1 MIFDVIAY
9 IALVLVFITAAA
21 YIMFTVKLKMNPNLS
36 ITVRKAANWSY
47 PFFLAV
53 TIVPLGGIGVY
64 GDNSLG
70 FDFIIS
76 IIVYLYFEILIFIT
90 YSGKW
95 KFINEQERKGMVS
108 ICPRSD
114 YPSEFQ
120 KRDAENSSKLSKIEQ
135 EKWYRNYCKENKY
148 INPYLA
154 VAIHSLLY
162 FTLLFFIVKQL

>member
-9 IALVLVFITAAA
+9 IALVLVFISTAA
-21 YIMFTVKLKMNPNLS
+21 YIMFTVKLKKNPNLS
-36 ITVRKAANWSY
+36 ITVRKAVNWFY
-47 PFFLAV
+47 PFFIAV
-53 TIVPLGGIGVY
+53 SIVPLSSIGKY
-64 GDNSLG
+64 ENNLI
-70 FDFIIS
+70 FDLIIS
-76 IIVYLYFEILIFIT
+76 FVFYLCFAVVIFIT

-120 KRDAENSSKLSKIEQ
+120 KREAENYSKLSKIEQ
-135 EKWYRNYCKENKY
+135 EKWYGNYCKENKY